1 MSYRQDCLTVSTLNA
16 KIRGLLEEELSNIW
30 VKGEMSNFH
39 YHPASGHMYFTI
51 KDNSSEIRCTMFRMN
66 NLHLNFKPED
76 GMEVRIYG
84 NVTVY
89 EKKGQVQLKV
99 GMMEESGKGDLYR
112 SFELLKKSLQAE
124 GLFDESHKKRIPS
137 YPKKVGILTSGS
149 GAAYQDIINVLN
161 RRAPHIEIVLHSVK
175 VQGIGSSHEVAS
187 GIDLFNKDNSVEL
200 LIISRGGGSI
210 EDLWTFNEESV
221 ARAIFKSH
229 IPIIS
234 GIGHETDF
242 TIADFVSDLRA
253 PTPSAAAELAV
264 PLREDLLRIIK
275 NFKSKM
281 SRNVYNQLEQRW
293 LFFDQIEKRISNQ
306 RPSRK
311 IEIQVQT
318 LNQNHQRMLLAIE
331 KKHTFL
337 SEKINYLFKQ
347 LSNLGPDHVLDRGYA
362 IPIDERGK
370 VIRSSNQIKVGESFR
385 LNMAKD
391 GIIAKK
397 TSNTKPT

>member
-1 MSYRQDCLTVSTLNA
+1 MSDRQDCLTVSTLNA

-30 VKGEMSNFH
+30 VKGEISNFH
-39 YHPASGHMYFTI
+39 HHPASGHMYFTI

-66 NLHLNFKPED
+66 NLHLNFKPVD

-84 NVTVY
+84 NVSVY
-89 EKKGQVQLKV
+89 EKRGQVQLKV
-99 GMMEESGKGDLYR
+99 GMMEASGKGDLYR
-112 SFELLKKSLQAE
+112 SFELLKKSLQVE
-124 GLFDESHKKRIPS
+124 GLFDESHKKRIPT

-175 VQGIGSSHEVAS
+175 VQGIGSSHEVVS

-253 PTPSAAAELAV
+253 PTPSVAAELAV
-264 PLREDLLRIIK
+264 PSREDLLLIIK

-281 SRNVYNQLEQRW
+281 SRNLYNQLEQRW
-293 LFFDQIEKRISNQ
+293 LLFDQIEKRISNQ

-362 IPIDERGK
+362 IPIDEWGK
-370 VIRSSNQIKVGESFR
+370 VIRSSNQINIGESFR

-391 GIIAKK
+391 GMIAKK
-397 TSNTKPT
+397 TSDTKPT